1 MTDKVEFDDL
11 DFNLIDDPNPTP
23 TPKDI
28 VVDDPKPDPVP
39 APEPELKKKPGR
51 KKAEVVIV
59 DDEPE
64 PPAPKPVDPPAPDD
78 NDEPEESLF
87 ETIAQRLGYEFQEDE
102 TYEED
107 EDGVAKFVESVSDKL
122 ADQKLNSFLDS
133 LPPVASEFFD
143 YLNMLGENATEDKV
157 KEFFT
162 SVNRELDYKSIDLN
176 NEDVQKSVLKTF
188 FREAGMEDDEIKETL
203 EDFEVGGLLKKQATI
218 AAAKLD
224 KRQEAK
230 RQELLESERQADLK
244 RKADIQEF
252 WGNVDKTIKTG
263 KVQNLSI
270 PVSEQK
276 VLLEYMS
283 KPTKSGKSAM
293 SEDLAKLTVEDR
305 VALAVWLKNKGN
317 LGKYVQAAA
326 STQRVASLRDKLK
339 GGAPKFKGAGSNNS
353 IEDDI
358 DFTIK

>member
-11 DFNLIDDPNPTP
+11 DFNNIEPTP
-23 TPKDI
+23 TPAIKDI
-28 VVDDPKPDPVP
+28 IVDDPKPDPVP
-39 APEPELKKKPGR
+39 APEPAPKKPGR
-51 KKAEVVIV
+51 KKAEVVII

-64 PPAPKPVDPPAPDD
+64 PTPAPKPADPPAPEI

-87 ETIAQRLGYEFQEDE
+87 DTIAQRLGYEFQDDE

-122 ADQKLNSFLDS
+122 ADQKLNSFLES

-143 YLNMLGENATEDKV
+143 YLNMLGDNATEDKV

-162 SVNRELDYKSIDLN
+162 SVNRELDYKAIDLN

-218 AAAKLD
+218 AASKLD
-224 KRQEAK
+224 KRQESK
-230 RQELLESERQADLK
+230 RQDLLESERQADLK
-244 RKADIQEF
+244 RKADLQEF

-270 PVSEQK
+270 PAAEQK
-276 VLLEYMS
+276 ALLEYMS
-283 KPTKSGKSAM
+283 KPTKSGKSVM
-293 SEDLAKLTVEDR
+293 SEDLAKLTTEDR
-305 VALAVWLKNKGN
+305 VALALWLKNKGN

-326 STQRVASLRDKLK
+326 TTQRVATLRDKLNK
-339 GGAPKFKGAGSNNS
+339 STGKFKGAGGNNS

>member
-39 APEPELKKKPGR
+39 APEPEPKKKPGR

-64 PPAPKPVDPPAPDD
+64 PPAPKPADPPAPDD

-107 EDGVAKFVESVSDKL
+107 EDGVAKFVESVSDRL
-122 ADQKLNSFLDS
+122 ADQKLNGFLES
-133 LPPVASEFFD
+133 LPSVASEFFD
-143 YLNMLGENATEDKV
+143 YLQMLGDNATEDKV

-162 SVNRELDYKSIDLN
+162 SVNRELDYKAIDLN

-188 FREAGMEDDEIKETL
+188 FRDAGMEDDEIKETL

-218 AAAKLD
+218 AASKLD
-224 KRQEAK
+224 KRQELK
-230 RQELLESERQADLK
+230 RQELLETERQADTK
-244 RKADIQEF
+244 RRSDLQEF
-252 WGNVDKTIKTG
+252 WNSVDKTIKTG

-270 PVSEQK
+270 PASEQK
-276 VLLEYMS
+276 ALLEYMS
-283 KPTKSGKSAM
+283 KPTKSGKSVM
-293 SEDLAKLTVEDR
+293 SEDLAKLTTEDR
-305 VALAVWLKNKGN
+305 VALAIWLKNKGN

-326 STQRVASLRDKLK
+326 TTQRVTTLKEKLNITK
-339 GGAPKFKGAGSNNS
+339 GKFKGAGGNNS
-353 IEDDI
+353 IEEEI

>member
-64 PPAPKPVDPPAPDD
+64 PPAPKPADPPAPDD

-122 ADQKLNSFLDS
+122 ADQKLNSF
-133 LPPVASEFFD
+133 
-143 YLNMLGENATEDKV
+143 
-157 KEFFT
+157 
-162 SVNRELDYKSIDLN
+162 
-176 NEDVQKSVLKTF
+176 
-188 FREAGMEDDEIKETL
+188 
-203 EDFEVGGLLKKQATI
+203 
-218 AAAKLD
+218 
-224 KRQEAK
+224 
-230 RQELLESERQADLK
+230 
-244 RKADIQEF
+244 
-252 WGNVDKTIKTG
+252 
-263 KVQNLSI
+263 
-270 PVSEQK
+270 
-276 VLLEYMS
+276 
-283 KPTKSGKSAM
+283 
-293 SEDLAKLTVEDR
+293 
-305 VALAVWLKNKGN
+305 
-317 LGKYVQAAA
+317 
-326 STQRVASLRDKLK
+326 
-339 GGAPKFKGAGSNNS
+339 
-353 IEDDI
+353 
-358 DFTIK
+358 